1 MKRSG
6 WVAGLG
12 VIAALGILGYAG
24 WRELRN
30 RDQQICTVCE
40 RPIHGNSRTL
50 ASLGG
55 KPQPYCCPACAL
67 SERRQLG
74 RPVEVLRLT
83 DYNSGEA
90 IAAADA
96 YVVRGSSVSS
106 CAHDAPGIGEDMRPL
121 HATFDRC
128 SPSMLAFA
136 DRAAAE
142 RFARDH
148 GGEVLNFESLASEY
162 R

>member
-6 WVAGLG
+6 WAAGLA
-12 VIAALGILGYAG
+12 VIALLAVVGYSG
-24 WRELRN
+24 WHELRD
-30 RDQQICTVCE
+30 RDRQVCTVCE

-50 ASLGG
+50 ASVGG
-55 KPQPYCCPACAL
+55 RPQPYCCPACAL
-67 SERRQLG
+67 SEHRQLG
-74 RPVEVLRLT
+74 RPVQVVRLT
-83 DYNSGEA
+83 DYNSGNPISPAEA
-90 IAAADA
+90 F
-96 YVVRGSSVSS
+96 VVRGSNVSS

-128 SPSMLAFA
+128 SPSILAFS

-142 RFARDH
+142 RVAREH
-148 GGEVLNFESLASEY
+148 GGEVLRFESLASEY